1 MLFERLMQFRQH
13 LPTKPIFK
21 HEIWTIQLAPIR
33 TDFQLHYL
41 DWFRQLHNSAFIIFF
56 FSVLPIEI
64 DTNRPT
70 VIEFLR

>member
-41 DWFRQLHNSAFIIFF
+41 RLVSTTAQFGFYYFF
-56 FSVLPIEI
+56 VSELPIEI

>member
-41 DWFRQLHNSAFIIFF
+41 DWFRQLHNSAFIIFSF
-56 FSVLPIEI
+56 QSYQSKSIQTGQL
-64 DTNRPT
+64 
-70 VIEFLR
+70 